1 VTKYRKE
8 KEVEF
13 EKLKAEKTDKKFET
27 DLERETQDEI
37 LKIQEDYEKN
47 RDKVIEMLVN
57 KVLQVDLSIPNSV
70 KEKFLKKK

>member
-1 VTKYRKE
+1 M
-8 KEVEF
+8 EF

-27 DLERETQDEI
+27 DLERETQEEI

-57 KVLQVDLSIPNSV
+57 KVLQVDLTIPNSV